1 LSSGLNSGFSPDLP
15 CWYGFFMLPY
25 SQYQYMARVILDVP
39 SEKMKSF
46 IQLLSN
52 LGLDQ
57 HSITSGF
64 DSAEVKK
71 SMFKKYK
78 PLHNF
83 RQQFLLFDWEFFSN
97 ELEFE

>member
-1 LSSGLNSGFSPDLP
+1 LSSDLNSFFSPDLP
-15 CWYGFFMLPY
+15 CWYGFFIVPY

-57 HSITSGF
+57 PALNSGF

-71 SMFKKYK
+71 STFKKYK
-78 PLHNF
+78 TLHNF
-83 RQQFLLFDWEFFSN
+83 SQPFFLFDWEFFSN